1 MSFGLYKDFL
11 INRVLAKALYLA
23 LASRD
28 NMRGKHRSSTLLKRG
43 VLVTTYR
50 VNIVTVTI

>member
-1 MSFGLYKDFL
+1 MSFGLRKDFL

-43 VLVTTYR
+43 ILVTACR
-50 VNIVTVTI
+50 VDAVAVAM